1 MIYPSPAWPLCAHPH
16 VIRLHSCRV
25 LPLVSAARVRPGPP
39 AGRPVKSL
47 RKRTEHRPKREQL
60 AATISHH
67 SSGTRLACPV
77 TLWITT
83 SSMAP
88 FSELTSSIKEF
99 SPRGERRGER
109 ADRLHSV
116 TFRDGGKTFTETATT
131 GYSDLQV
138 ATINCRGRRGG
149 PSQSLVPNV
158 SPPTRIAQSTHEKRG
173 RLSGGSARAAGSG
186 VRTRCCF
193 PNTSRTR
200 RLQNADIACA
210 SLAAKLAKVRG
221 DETSKLAVRGVDKF
235 VVLETHQRGPWP
247 RLVA

>member
-1 MIYPSPAWPLCAHPH
+1 M
-16 VIRLHSCRV
+16 
-25 LPLVSAARVRPGPP
+25 
-39 AGRPVKSL
+39 
-47 RKRTEHRPKREQL
+47 
-60 AATISHH
+60 
-67 SSGTRLACPV
+67 
-77 TLWITT
+77 
-83 SSMAP
+83 
-88 FSELTSSIKEF
+88 
-99 SPRGERRGER
+99 
-109 ADRLHSV
+109 HSV
-116 TFRDGGKTFTETATT
+116 TFRDGGKPFTETATT

-158 SPPTRIAQSTHEKRG
+158 SPPTRIAQSTHEERG

-235 VVLETHQRGPWP
+235 VVLETHQRGPCVQCSLDSRAVSGSP
-247 RLVA
+247 VFHGGRPAQRGHEHELIHRDQSSLTAALLQCKRKTEREAQIL

>member
-39 AGRPVKSL
+39 AGRPVRSL

-60 AATISHH
+60 AATISHF
-67 SSGTRLACPV
+67 SSGTRLV

-88 FSELTSSIKEF
+88 FSELTSSINEF
-99 SPRGERRGER
+99 SPRGERGER

-138 ATINCRGRRGG
+138 ATINCRGRCCGPTCVKEKKIGEAGRHSRSGPMCRRRRGS
-149 PSQSLVPNV
+149 PSQL
-158 SPPTRIAQSTHEKRG
+158 TRN
-173 RLSGGSARAAGSG
+173 AA
-186 VRTRCCF
+186 V
-193 PNTSRTR
+193 
-200 RLQNADIACA
+200 
-210 SLAAKLAKVRG
+210 SLAALPGLQDPEYGLGAASQKRG
-221 DETSKLAVRGVDKF
+221 HSLCFPGGETGKS
-235 VVLETHQRGPWP
+235 QRRRNWQIGGE
-247 RLVA
+247 RCG